1 MGNYIDEDQ
10 IKELNHHKLMMQKYI
25 QENGEWTS
33 FKYLKA
39 TDMPTFTTFNDV
51 IKEAVSYYENKSG
64 YETDV
69 AIWRTIGRKR
79 YSIMNEWSVYLNGH
93 TTIHINENDRSII
106 SFGTKKL
113 QTVSENLQ
121 KALYH
126 IMFTYSWA
134 LCLDE
139 KNTSSLVID
148 EAHTMILQGKISRL
162 VSQFVR
168 RSRKYINIMVVA
180 TQEPRDFAD
189 DRVLTDGKAIFNN
202 SVYKIILGL
211 NKDACNDLKKLENI
225 NDNEEYWIQ
234 RFGQGD
240 ALLMCGNRRIP
251 IHVIATH
258 EELAEMG
265 AMFS

>member
-1 MGNYIDEDQ
+1 
-10 IKELNHHKLMMQKYI
+10 
-25 QENGEWTS
+25 
-33 FKYLKA
+33 
-39 TDMPTFTTFNDV
+39 
-51 IKEAVSYYENKSG
+51 
-64 YETDV
+64 
-69 AIWRTIGRKR
+69 
-79 YSIMNEWSVYLNGH
+79 
-93 TTIHINENDRSII
+93 
-106 SFGTKKL
+106 
-113 QTVSENLQ
+113 
-121 KALYH
+121 
-126 IMFTYSWA
+126 MFTYSWS

-139 KNTSSLVID
+139 KNTSAFVID
-148 EAHTMILQGKISRL
+148 EAHTMILQGKISHL
-162 VSQFVR
+162 VAQFVR
-168 RSRKYINIMVVA
+168 RSRKYKNIMVIA

-189 DRVLTDGKAIFNN
+189 DKVLTDGKAIFNN

-225 NDNEEYWIQ
+225 NENEEYWIQ